1 MLISLLVLIISI
13 HWLMF
18 KLDQQIIKEVQELP
32 YKKVVGNFMY
42 VMMMTWFDIAYVVS
56 IVA

>member
-1 MLISLLVLIISI
+1 MLIPLSVLIISI

-18 KLDQQIIKEVQELP
+18 KLDQQIIKEVHELP
-32 YKKVVGNFMY
+32 CKEVVGNFMY

-56 IVA
+56 IAT